1 MALPSALSFELS
13 VRVAA
18 SVRLAVDL
26 ASVTFVELPLQGRGM
41 GRCRISPTQ
50 TGRQYQKYRR

>member
-18 SVRLAVDL
+18 SFRLAVDL
-26 ASVTFVELPLQGRGM
+26 ASVTLVELPL
-41 GRCRISPTQ
+41 
-50 TGRQYQKYRR
+50 

>member
-13 VRVAA
+13 VRATA

-26 ASVTFVELPLQGRGM
+26 ASVTLVELPL
-41 GRCRISPTQ
+41 
-50 TGRQYQKYRR
+50 